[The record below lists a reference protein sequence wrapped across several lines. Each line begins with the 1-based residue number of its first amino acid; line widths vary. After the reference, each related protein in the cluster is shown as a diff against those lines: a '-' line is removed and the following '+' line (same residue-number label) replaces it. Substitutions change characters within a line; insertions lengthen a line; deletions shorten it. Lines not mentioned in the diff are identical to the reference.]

1 MRPSLLRGSSNSSLH
16 SGVQLPSL
24 NDRQNPGL
32 PESSYFHDSWN
43 PRSRGLVRPNPWESD
58 RGASPT
64 GVPQKSFGSSI
75 RMLLN
80 PLGKWTGSPK
90 GQDSGIQSPI
100 DEPGSPKTPTRRTMR
115 RSQSSTDQS
124 SRPEKSRITFVG
136 DEVEHLGQVRNVS
149 PPAVPLLRRAST
161 QDIGGSSS
169 VSRLQQ
175 PAGQLPLSPV
185 AAGMSSSTWITSS
198 SATQLQV
205 AECAKSLQISASSH
219 NKPKGGSGL
228 SPLRAALN
236 MARSSSGLQP
246 LEPLCDPI
254 ASQDPLKVA
263 SRLRVSA
270 TAPSG
275 IAVGPISSLVQQ
287 VLRETAG
294 AVPLEKLQNLERE
307 GLLAQIPRT
316 VNGDLA
322 SVGSILHERGECSPC
337 AYWFKGICKYS
348 VSCTYCHVLHEGQK
362 SKRLR
367 PSKQTRLRMRRW
379 EAMQQQPSHEEAE
392 GEASD
397 GPHDDE
403 AQYQEEEAAVYLMN
417 TRGMASGALPSQQ
430 RSQGLPESQNDG
442 SSLLKSSEEGDAGLM
457 SMVYL
462 SAGLRPPPGLEGF
475 SGLTS
480 QEGWTV
486 QHL

>member
-1 MRPSLLRGSSNSSLH
+1 MRPSLLRGSSNSSIH

-24 NDRQNPGL
+24 NDRQNPSL
-32 PESSYFHDSWN
+32 PESSYFPESWN
-43 PRSRGLVRPNPWESD
+43 ARSRGLARPNPWESD

-100 DEPGSPKTPTRRTMR
+100 DEPGSPKTPTRRTLR
-115 RSQSSTDQS
+115 RSQSSTDPS
-124 SRPEKSRITFVG
+124 SRPEKSRITYMG
-136 DEVEHLGQVRNVS
+136 DEVEHIGQVRNVS

-161 QDIGGSSS
+161 QDCGGSSS
-169 VSRLQQ
+169 VSWLQQ
-175 PAGQLPLSPV
+175 PAGQLPLSPGS
-185 AAGMSSSTWITSS
+185 AGMSPSTWITSS

-205 AECAKSLQISASSH
+205 VESAKAFQISPSPH
-219 NKPKGGSGL
+219 NKPKGGSAL
-228 SPLRAALN
+228 SRTALN
-236 MARSSSGLQP
+236 MARSSIGLQP
-246 LEPLCDPI
+246 LEPLNDPV

-275 IAVGPISSLVQQ
+275 IAAGPISSLVQQ

-379 EAMQQQPSHEEAE
+379 EAMQQSSNQEAE

-397 GPHDDE
+397 GPHEDE
-403 AQYQEEEAAVYLMN
+403 APYQEEEAAGYLLN
-417 TRGMASGALPSQQ
+417 ARGMASGALPSRQ
-430 RSQGLPESQNDG
+430 RSQELPQSQTD
-442 SSLLKSSEEGDAGLM
+442 SFSLLKSSGEGDAGLM
-457 SMVYL
+457 SMGYL
-462 SAGLRPPPGLEGF
+462 SASLRPPPGLEGF
-475 SGLTS
+475 AGLTS
-480 QEGWTV
+480 EEGWTV